1 MTRGPAKVAY
11 GLLVRTLYGYPSSTV
26 SRRLVRTVVDKAG
39 SNPARSTVFVSVFL
53 GVKVMH
59 YRNGRPAKNGDEIV
73 SLESGSGKINGVGVL
88 IRAVPGN
95 DFCNGIIANDR
106 TGSFVGAVLCDCLHV
121 DDVAVLLAGQSLD
134 KRPDGK

>member
-1 MTRGPAKVAY
+1 
-11 GLLVRTLYGYPSSTV
+11 
-26 SRRLVRTVVDKAG
+26 
-39 SNPARSTVFVSVFL
+39 
-53 GVKVMH
+53 MH

-106 TGSFVGAVLCDCLHV
+106 TGSFVGAVLSVFTLMTLRCCL
-121 DDVAVLLAGQSLD
+121 LKSL
-134 KRPDGK
+134 